1 MVLPGWPATG
11 HCYLG
16 WAGAEWSPP
25 VNLLGQELESSWSVI
40 CRLHVEVCLASCAYP
55 WGGVHLSV
63 SQVDEGFVSGYFSH
77 GWFSKAPWGTP
88 EPHNTA
94 WVRCWSANVPFMDLG
109 WNVWLFFLQAA
120 LRPFKMSTDGCT
132 LYVVH
137 GTRGLVKNDSCVGKV
152 GF

>member
-1 MVLPGWPATG
+1 
-11 HCYLG
+11 
-16 WAGAEWSPP
+16 
-25 VNLLGQELESSWSVI
+25 
-40 CRLHVEVCLASCAYP
+40 
-55 WGGVHLSV
+55 
-63 SQVDEGFVSGYFSH
+63 
-77 GWFSKAPWGTP
+77 
-88 EPHNTA
+88 
-94 WVRCWSANVPFMDLG
+94 MDLG